1 MFYNTNWTKV
11 NLGKWILRWLFAPL
25 VEEEIKRDAQY
36 RESAMAKAEEMAK
49 SNQPA
54 TSPVDIPTVDIPRS
68 SGIPIPHDSSTAK
81 HDSYGTPSTPG
92 IGITYGTPGALGSP
106 GTLGSSYNNF
116 ASSPMT
122 TGEGEG
128 ADYSHHPV
136 DLTRNSFSDKSGD
149 YFSKSHGMTAP
160 EADKTSTPMG
170 DPTTP
175 TLQSPGEPDKEERKK
190 SGSLFG
196 KKFRMDFPK
205 KLGRTS
211 TDVKPQ
217 IQEEKEKVEE
227 SDKSSTKEE
236 KVFEN
241 NLSGV
246 IERTRHEYE
255 EFLAVNPGQELTST
269 ITPSPESETP
279 FLHIPPRTA
288 VFIQEESGD
297 TAVASDLYR
306 GSVSHISEDI
316 EKLEKSI
323 PQWLAE
329 LLLKVSRDLEPL
341 YAAFLTIHRTK
352 SFRKSLS
359 R

>member
-1 MFYNTNWTKV
+1 MAV

-25 VEEEIKRDAQY
+25 IDEEIKRDAQY

-49 SNQPA
+49 QSQPA
-54 TSPVDIPTVDIPRS
+54 TAPVDIPSADIPRS
-68 SGIPIPHDSSTAK
+68 AGIPIPRDPSATTLRPG

-92 IGITYGTPGALGSP
+92 FGIACGTPGTFGSQGTFGSP
-106 GTLGSSYNNF
+106 GTFGSSYNLG
-116 ASSPMT
+116 SSPMA
-122 TGEGEG
+122 GEGDA
-128 ADYSHHPV
+128 ADHSQHPP
-136 DLTRNSFSDKSGD
+136 DGNSFSDKSND
-149 YFSKSHGMTAP
+149 YFSKSHGTSGP
-160 EADKTSTPMG
+160 DTDKASSSIG
-170 DPTTP
+170 DPAIVIP
-175 TLQSPGEPDKEERKK
+175 QSPAEPDKEEKK
-190 SGSLFG
+190 KGSSLFG

-205 KLGRTS
+205 KLGRTTS

-217 IQEEKEKVEE
+217 VPEEKEKVEE

-246 IERTRHEYE
+246 IEKIRYEYD
-255 EFLAVNPGQELTST
+255 EFLLKNPGHELAPG

-279 FLHIPPRTA
+279 VMHIPPRTA

-306 GSVSHISEDI
+306 GSVSRMNEDI

-323 PQWLAE
+323 PQWVGE
-329 LLLKVSRDLEPL
+329 LLLKVSFIPL
-341 YAAFLTIHRTK
+341 MF
-352 SFRKSLS
+352 SSS
-359 R
+359 